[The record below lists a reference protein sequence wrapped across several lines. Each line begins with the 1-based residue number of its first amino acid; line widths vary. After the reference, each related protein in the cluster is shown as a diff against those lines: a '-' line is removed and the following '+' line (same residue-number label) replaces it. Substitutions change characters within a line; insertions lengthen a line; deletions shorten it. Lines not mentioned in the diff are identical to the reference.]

1 MSINHA
7 TWPRA
12 SPWNRCAWGYLGELR
27 PGSAGGAAPRGIPET
42 YENMQNVTLT
52 PAIFIDRDGVI
63 NANRPDHVKRWEE
76 FVFLPGALEAL
87 QALAGQAAPVIVIT
101 NQAIIGRGI
110 TPAGIVGDIHARM
123 RAVVAA
129 AGGRIDDVY
138 LCPHRPEEG
147 CDCRKPRPGML
158 LQAAR
163 EHGLD
168 LSRSHFIGDALSD
181 AQAAVAAGVTPI
193 FVSSG
198 RGAEQREALLGD
210 PWLRGTRIVDDL
222 AAAVAL
228 ILEAQSHPHRPRF
241 CAGA

>member
-1 MSINHA
+1 
-7 TWPRA
+7 
-12 SPWNRCAWGYLGELR
+12 
-27 PGSAGGAAPRGIPET
+27 
-42 YENMQNVTLT
+42 MQNVTLT
-52 PAIFIDRDGVI
+52 PAIFVDRDGVI

-87 QALAGQAAPVIVIT
+87 QSLAAQTWPVIVIT

-110 TPAGIVGDIHARM
+110 APAAIVDDIHARM

-138 LCPHRPEEG
+138 LCPHRPEDG

-158 LQAAR
+158 LRAAR

-168 LSRSHFIGDALSD
+168 LSRSYFIGDALSD
-181 AQAAVAAGVTPI
+181 AQAAAAAGAMPI
-193 FVSSG
+193 FVASG
-198 RGAEQREALLGD
+198 RGAEQRAALLAD
-210 PWLRGTRIVDDL
+210 PWLRGTRVVDDL
-222 AAAVAL
+222 PAAVGV
-228 ILEAQSHPHRPRF
+228 ILEARRHPHRPRF

>member
-1 MSINHA
+1 
-7 TWPRA
+7 
-12 SPWNRCAWGYLGELR
+12 
-27 PGSAGGAAPRGIPET
+27 
-42 YENMQNVTLT
+42 MQNVTLT
-52 PAIFIDRDGVI
+52 PAIFVDRDGVI

-87 QALAGQAAPVIVIT
+87 RSLASQPWPVIVVT

-110 TPAGIVGDIHARM
+110 APAAIVDDIHARM

-129 AGGRIDDVY
+129 AGGRIDAVY
-138 LCPHRPEEG
+138 LCPHRPEDG

-158 LQAAR
+158 LRAAR

-168 LSRSHFIGDALSD
+168 LSRSYFVGDALSD
-181 AQAAVAAGVTPI
+181 AQAAAAAGATPI

-198 RGAEQREALLGD
+198 RGAEQRAALLAD
-210 PWLRGTRIVDDL
+210 PWLRGTRVVDDL
-222 AAAVAL
+222 AAAVAVT
-228 ILEAQSHPHRPRF
+228 LEAQSHPHRPRF